1 MFALG
6 IIFFASTN
14 EQQCMRRSLN
24 IRKLN
29 FFEQALRLIN
39 TNTVACRHS
48 NVYGTT

>member
-6 IIFFASTN
+6 IIIFVSTN

-29 FFEQALRLIN
+29 ILEQALLLIN

-48 NVYGTT
+48 NVLGTT